1 MSRFLE
7 RRLVRAEKILAP
19 APLPPRLQFV
29 WRDAD
34 DTPETI
40 RAKIR
45 DLVESGH
52 ATEGDQFVTFG
63 WKPPQDEAAGN

>member
-1 MSRFLE
+1 MSRSLE
-7 RRLVRAEKILAP
+7 RLLDRAEKTFAQAP
-19 APLPPRLQFV
+19 SQPRLQFV
-29 WRDAD
+29 WQDAD
-34 DTPETI
+34 DTAETI

-63 WKPPQDEAAGN
+63 WKPPKDEAVGN

>member
-7 RRLVRAEKILAP
+7 RRLVRV
-19 APLPPRLQFV
+19 PPHELQAG
-29 WRDAD
+29 RQGRRRKYLLGAD

-63 WKPPQDEAAGN
+63 WKPPKDEAVGN

>member
-1 MSRFLE
+1 MSRSLE
-7 RRLVRAEKILAP
+7 RLLDSAEKTFAQ
-19 APLPPRLQFV
+19 APLQPRLQFV
-29 WRDAD
+29 WQEAD

-63 WKPPQDEAAGN
+63 WKPPKDEAVGN